1 MTNNIQQYHQA
12 DDEID
17 LIELIRVLWKNKLQ
31 IIAIT
36 AITTILAAA
45 YAFTA
50 KQQWTS
56 KATVVAPRLSD
67 MGEYLAIRREYNRIL
82 QTEAIDPNALSA
94 NLFANFS
101 QLARSTDVRNE
112 FFAQSDIYKQLTEGK
127 EEFGKIK
134 VLSDLSNKATQFII
148 PDAKKEPNAVGY
160 QISFFAET
168 PAEAQKTLKSFVDFV
183 NTEALRIELNNYLI
197 DFENVLQ
204 SLKYEK
210 SVHNEDVELL
220 QKVQLDYLN
229 KAYETADRA
238 GVEDYYRFF
247 FDENISNISQNVAQV
262 QTQAQT
268 QAQILLADSQLFNS
282 NYLFMLGKKY
292 LRAQIEALTEK
303 GKIYSTRYY
312 QIDSQIKQLE
322 PLLEQAKQIKAQAYH
337 YHASPD
343 YPVRKDKPR
352 RAIVLIIGFVLGFG
366 LSCIGILIMN
376 VLKTS
381 SVPNRPE
388 NKQ

>member
-17 LIELIRVLWKNKLQ
+17 LIELVRVLWKNKLQ

-56 KATVVAPRLSD
+56 KATVVAPTLSD

-101 QLARSTDVRNE
+101 QLARSTDIRNE

-127 EEFGKIK
+127 EEFRKIK

-210 SVHNEDVELL
+210 LVHNEDVELL
-220 QKVQLDYLN
+220 QKVQLSYLN

-238 GVEDYYRFF
+238 GVEDYYRTFL
-247 FDENISNISQNVAQV
+247 DENISNNFRDSAQ
-262 QTQAQT
+262 A
-268 QAQILLADSQLFNS
+268 QAQISLEDSQLFNS

-292 LRAQIEALTEK
+292 LKAQIEALTEK

-352 RAIVLIIGFVLGFG
+352 RAIVLFIGAILGLFISFVF
-366 LSCIGILIMN
+366 ILLIYTY
-376 VLKTS
+376 KS
-381 SVPNRPE
+381 SVSI
-388 NKQ
+388 KK

>member
-31 IIAIT
+31 IIAVT

-101 QLARSTDVRNE
+101 QLARSTDIRNE

-127 EEFGKIK
+127 DEFGKIK

-247 FDENISNISQNVAQV
+247 LNENIYQGVTQQS
-262 QTQAQT
+262 QAQT
-268 QAQILLADSQLFNS
+268 QAQVSLVDSQLFNS

-292 LRAQIEALTEK
+292 LKAQIEALTEK

-322 PLLEQAKQIKAQAYH
+322 ALLEQAKQIKAQTYH

-352 RAIVLIIGFVLGFG
+352 KAIVLIIGFVLGFG
-366 LSCIGILIMN
+366 LSCIGVLIVN

-381 SVPNRPE
+381 SVPNRSE
-388 NKQ
+388 NK

>member
-31 IIAIT
+31 IIAVT

-56 KATVVAPRLSD
+56 KATVVAPTLSD

-127 EEFGKIK
+127 DEFGKIK

-197 DFENVLQ
+197 NFENVLQ

-220 QKVQLDYLN
+220 QKVQLAYLN
-229 KAYETADRA
+229 KAYETANKA
-238 GVEDYYRFF
+238 GIEDYYRFF
-247 FDENISNISQNVAQV
+247 FDENISNISQNIAQTQT

-343 YPVRKDKPR
+343 YPVRRDKPKK
-352 RAIVLIIGFVLGFG
+352 AIILVLGMFLG
-366 LSCIGILIMN
+366 FCLSIAWMILLSLFKN
-376 VLKTS
+376 S
-381 SVPNRPE
+381 SVKKNI
-388 NKQ
+388 N

>member
-36 AITTILAAA
+36 AITTMLAAA

-101 QLARSTDVRNE
+101 QLARSTDIRNE

-127 EEFGKIK
+127 DEFGKIK

-183 NTEALRIELNNYLI
+183 NAKVFRMELNNYLI

-210 SVHNEDVELL
+210 LVHNENVELL
-220 QKVQLDYLN
+220 QKVQLAYLN
-229 KAYETADRA
+229 KAYETANRA
-238 GVEDYYRFF
+238 GIEDYYRFF
-247 FDENISNISQNVAQV
+247 FDENISKISQNIAQV

-303 GKIYSTRYY
+303 GKIYPTRYY
-312 QIDSQIKQLE
+312 QIDSQIEQLE
-322 PLLEQAKQIKAQAYH
+322 PLLEQAEQMKTQAYH

-352 RAIVLIIGFVLGFG
+352 RAIVLA
-366 LSCIGILIMN
+366 IGIMIGLILSFSF
-376 VLKTS
+376 VILKCVFKISYIKGKSHT
-381 SVPNRPE
+381 RY
-388 NKQ
+388 

>member
-31 IIAIT
+31 IIAVT

-82 QTEAIDPNALSA
+82 QTEAIDPNALSD
-94 NLFANFS
+94 NLFADFS
-101 QLARSTDVRNE
+101 QLARSTDIRNE

-127 EEFGKIK
+127 DEFGKIK

-210 SVHNEDVELL
+210 LVHNEDVELL
-220 QKVQLDYLN
+220 QKVQLAYLN

-238 GVEDYYRFF
+238 GIEDYYRTFL
-247 FDENISNISQNVAQV
+247 DENVSNNFRDLA
-262 QTQAQT
+262 
-268 QAQILLADSQLFNS
+268 QAQISLEDSQLFNN

-292 LRAQIEALTEK
+292 LKAQIEALTEK

-322 PLLEQAKQIKAQAYH
+322 PLLEQAKNIKAQAYH

-352 RAIVLIIGFVLGFG
+352 RAIVLFIGAILGLFISFVF
-366 LSCIGILIMN
+366 ILLIYTY
-376 VLKTS
+376 KS
-381 SVPNRPE
+381 SVSI
-388 NKQ
+388 KK

>member
-31 IIAIT
+31 IIAVT

-56 KATVVAPRLSD
+56 KATVVAPTLSD

-127 EEFGKIK
+127 DEFGKIK

-168 PAEAQKTLKSFVDFV
+168 PAEAQKTLEAFINFV
-183 NTEALRIELNNYLI
+183 NTETFRIELDNFLI
-197 DFENVLQ
+197 NFENLLK
-204 SLKYEK
+204 SIKYEK
-210 SVHNEDVELL
+210 FVHDENVNLL

-343 YPVRKDKPR
+343 YSVKKDKPKKML
-352 RAIVLIIGFVLGFG
+352 ILLVGLLLGSILSSCYVLI
-366 LSCIGILIMN
+366 SSS
-376 VLKTS
+376 LKS
-381 SVPNRPE
+381 RI
-388 NKQ
+388 

>member
-50 KQQWTS
+50 KEQWTS
-56 KATVVAPRLSD
+56 KATVIAPTLSD

-82 QTEAIDPNALSA
+82 QTEAIDPNVLSD

-101 QLARSTDVRNE
+101 QLARSTDIRNE

-127 EEFGKIK
+127 DEFGKIK

-210 SVHNEDVELL
+210 LVHNEDVELL
-220 QKVQLDYLN
+220 QKVQLAYLN

-238 GVEDYYRFF
+238 GVEDYYRTFL
-247 FDENISNISQNVAQV
+247 DENISNNFRDSAQ
-262 QTQAQT
+262 A
-268 QAQILLADSQLFNS
+268 QAQISLEDSQLFNS

-292 LRAQIEALTEK
+292 LKAQIEALTEK

-352 RAIVLIIGFVLGFG
+352 RAIVLFIGAILGLFISFVF
-366 LSCIGILIMN
+366 ILLIYTY
-376 VLKTS
+376 KS
-381 SVPNRPE
+381 SVSI
-388 NKQ
+388 KK

>member
-56 KATVVAPRLSD
+56 KATVVAPTLSD

-82 QTEAIDPNALSA
+82 QTEAIDPNALSD

-101 QLARSTDVRNE
+101 QLARSTDIRNE

-127 EEFGKIK
+127 DEFGKIK

-197 DFENVLQ
+197 NFENVLQ

-210 SVHNEDVELL
+210 SLHNEDVELL
-220 QKVQLDYLN
+220 QKVQLAYLD
-229 KAYETADRA
+229 KAYETANKA

-247 FDENISNISQNVAQV
+247 FDENISNISQNVAQ
-262 QTQAQT
+262 TQAQVS
-268 QAQILLADSQLFNS
+268 LVDSQLFNS

-292 LRAQIEALTEK
+292 LKAQIEALTEK

-322 PLLEQAKQIKAQAYH
+322 PLLEQAKNIKAQAYH

-366 LSCIGILIMN
+366 LSCIGVLIVN

-381 SVPNRPE
+381 SVPNQSE
-388 NKQ
+388 NIQ

>member
-50 KQQWTS
+50 KEQWTS
-56 KATVVAPRLSD
+56 KATVIAPTLSD

-82 QTEAIDPNALSA
+82 QTEAIDPNVLSD

-101 QLARSTDVRNE
+101 QLARSTDIRNE

-127 EEFGKIK
+127 DEFGKIK

-220 QKVQLDYLN
+220 QKVQLAYLN

-238 GVEDYYRFF
+238 GIEDYYRFF
-247 FDENISNISQNVAQV
+247 LNENIYQGVTQQSQA
-262 QTQAQT
+262 QAQT
-268 QAQILLADSQLFNS
+268 QAQVSLVDSQLFNS

-292 LRAQIEALTEK
+292 LKAQIEALTEK

-352 RAIVLIIGFVLGFG
+352 KAIVLIIGFVLGFG
-366 LSCIGILIMN
+366 LSCIGVLIVN

-381 SVPNRPE
+381 SVPNRSE
-388 NKQ
+388 NK

>member
-1 MTNNIQQYHQA
+1 MVNNIQQYHQA

-50 KQQWTS
+50 KEQWTS
-56 KATVVAPRLSD
+56 KATVVAPTLSD

-101 QLARSTDVRNE
+101 QLARSTDIRNE
-112 FFAQSDIYKQLTEGK
+112 FFAQSDIYKQLAEGK

-210 SVHNEDVELL
+210 LVHNEDVELL
-220 QKVQLDYLN
+220 QKVQLAYLN

-238 GVEDYYRFF
+238 GVEDYYRTFL
-247 FDENISNISQNVAQV
+247 DENISNNFRDSAQ
-262 QTQAQT
+262 A
-268 QAQILLADSQLFNS
+268 QAQISLEDSQLFNS

-292 LRAQIEALTEK
+292 LKAQIEALTEK

-312 QIDSQIKQLE
+312 QIDSQIEQLE
-322 PLLEQAKQIKAQAYH
+322 PLLEQAKNIKAQAYH

-343 YPVRKDKPR
+343 YPVRKNKPR

-366 LSCIGILIMN
+366 LSCIGVLIMN

-381 SVPNRPE
+381 SVPNQSE

>member
-50 KQQWTS
+50 KEQWTS
-56 KATVVAPRLSD
+56 KATVVAPTLSD

-101 QLARSTDVRNE
+101 QLARSTDIRNE

-127 EEFGKIK
+127 DEFGKIK

-247 FDENISNISQNVAQV
+247 LNENIYQGVTQ

-268 QAQILLADSQLFNS
+268 QAQVSLVDSQLFNS

-292 LRAQIEALTEK
+292 LKAQIEALTEK

-322 PLLEQAKQIKAQAYH
+322 ALLEQAKQIKAQTYH

-352 RAIVLIIGFVLGFG
+352 KAIVLIIGFVLGFG
-366 LSCIGILIMN
+366 LSCIGVLIVN

-381 SVPNRPE
+381 SVPNRSE
-388 NKQ
+388 NK

>member
-56 KATVVAPRLSD
+56 KATVVAPTLSD

-82 QTEAIDPNALSA
+82 QTEAIDPNALSD

-101 QLARSTDVRNE
+101 QLARSTDIRNE

-127 EEFGKIK
+127 DEFGKIK

-210 SVHNEDVELL
+210 LVHNEDVELL
-220 QKVQLDYLN
+220 QKVQLAYLN

-238 GVEDYYRFF
+238 GVEDYYRTFL
-247 FDENISNISQNVAQV
+247 DENISNNFRDSAQAQAQV
-262 QTQAQT
+262 S
-268 QAQILLADSQLFNS
+268 LVDSQLFNS

-292 LRAQIEALTEK
+292 LKAQIEALTEK

-322 PLLEQAKQIKAQAYH
+322 PLLEQAKNIKAQAYH

-366 LSCIGILIMN
+366 LSCIGVLIVN

-381 SVPNRPE
+381 SVPNQSE
-388 NKQ
+388 NIQ

>member
-31 IIAIT
+31 IIAVT

-56 KATVVAPRLSD
+56 KATVVAPTLSD

-127 EEFGKIK
+127 DEFGKIK

-220 QKVQLDYLN
+220 QKVQLAYLD

-238 GVEDYYRFF
+238 GIEDYYRFF
-247 FDENISNISQNVAQV
+247 LNENIYQGVTQQSQA
-262 QTQAQT
+262 QAQT
-268 QAQILLADSQLFNS
+268 QAQAQISLVDSQLFNS

-292 LRAQIEALTEK
+292 LKAQIEALTEK

-322 PLLEQAKQIKAQAYH
+322 PLLEQAKNIKAQAYH

-352 RAIVLIIGFVLGFG
+352 RAIVLFIGAILGLFISFVF
-366 LSCIGILIMN
+366 ILLIYTY
-376 VLKTS
+376 KS
-381 SVPNRPE
+381 SVSL
-388 NKQ
+388 KK

>member
-31 IIAIT
+31 IIAVT

-56 KATVVAPRLSD
+56 KTTVVAPTLSD

-127 EEFGKIK
+127 DEFGKIIA
-134 VLSDLSNKATQFII
+134 LSSLSNQTTKFII
-148 PDAKKEPNAVGY
+148 PDAKKEPNTIGY
-160 QISFFAET
+160 KISFFAET
-168 PAEAQKTLKSFVDFV
+168 PTEAKKTLEAFVNFVDAE
-183 NTEALRIELNNYLI
+183 TLKIELDSFLI
-197 DFENVLQ
+197 NFENT
-204 SLKYEK
+204 LKTLRYEK
-210 SVHNEDVELL
+210 FVHDENVNLL

-238 GVEDYYRFF
+238 GVEDYYKFF
-247 FDENISNISQNVAQV
+247 LNDNVSQDVTQ
-262 QTQAQT
+262 QAQT
-268 QAQILLADSQLFNS
+268 QAQAQAQAQVSLVDSQLFNS

-292 LRAQIEALTEK
+292 LKAQIEALTEK

-312 QIDSQIKQLE
+312 QIDSQVKQLE
-322 PLLEQAKQIKAQAYH
+322 ALLEQAKQIKAQTYH

-343 YPVRKDKPR
+343 YPVRRDKPKK
-352 RAIVLIIGFVLGFG
+352 AIILVLGMFLG
-366 LSCIGILIMN
+366 FCLSIVWIILLSLFKN
-376 VLKTS
+376 S
-381 SVPNRPE
+381 SIKKNI
-388 NKQ
+388 N

>member
-1 MTNNIQQYHQA
+1 MTNNIQQHHQA

-50 KQQWTS
+50 KEQWTS
-56 KATVVAPRLSD
+56 KATVVAPTLSD

-127 EEFGKIK
+127 DEFGKIK

-183 NTEALRIELNNYLI
+183 NAEVFRMELDNYLI

-204 SLKYEK
+204 LLKYEK
-210 SVHNEDVELL
+210 LVHNEDVELL
-220 QKVQLDYLN
+220 QKVQLAYLN

-238 GVEDYYRFF
+238 GIEDYYRTFL
-247 FDENISNISQNVAQV
+247 DENISNNFRDLA
-262 QTQAQT
+262 
-268 QAQILLADSQLFNS
+268 QAQISLEDSQLFNN

-292 LRAQIEALTEK
+292 LKAQIETLTEK

-312 QIDSQIKQLE
+312 QIDSQIKQLKT
-322 PLLEQAKQIKAQAYH
+322 LLEQAKTLKAQVYH

-343 YPVRKDKPR
+343 YPVRKDKPKR
-352 RAIVLIIGFVLGFG
+352 SIILAIGVILGIFISIAFLLLSFVYKA
-366 LSCIGILIMN
+366 SI
-376 VLKTS
+376 S
-381 SVPNRPE
+381 
-388 NKQ
+388 NKEKSYH

>member
-50 KQQWTS
+50 KEQWTS
-56 KATVVAPRLSD
+56 KATVIAPTLSD

-82 QTEAIDPNALSA
+82 QTEAIDPNVLSD

-101 QLARSTDVRNE
+101 QLARSTDIRNE

-127 EEFGKIK
+127 DEFGKIK

-220 QKVQLDYLN
+220 QKVQLAYLN

-238 GVEDYYRFF
+238 GIEDYYRFF
-247 FDENISNISQNVAQV
+247 LNENIYQGVTQQSQA
-262 QTQAQT
+262 QAQT
-268 QAQILLADSQLFNS
+268 QAQVSLVDSQLFNS

-292 LRAQIEALTEK
+292 LKAQIEALTEK

-352 RAIVLIIGFVLGFG
+352 RAIVLFIGAILGLFISFVF
-366 LSCIGILIMN
+366 ILLIYTY
-376 VLKTS
+376 KS
-381 SVPNRPE
+381 SVSI
-388 NKQ
+388 KK

>member
-17 LIELIRVLWKNKLQ
+17 LVELIRVLWKNKLQ

-50 KQQWTS
+50 KEQWTS
-56 KATVVAPRLSD
+56 KATVIAPTLSD

-101 QLARSTDVRNE
+101 QLARSTDIRNE

-127 EEFGKIK
+127 DEFGKIK

-168 PAEAQKTLKSFVDFV
+168 PTEAQKTLKSFVDFV

-220 QKVQLDYLN
+220 QKVQLAYLD
-229 KAYETADRA
+229 KAYETANRA
-238 GVEDYYRFF
+238 GIEDYYRFF
-247 FDENISNISQNVAQV
+247 LDENISNISQNVAQA
-262 QTQAQT
+262 QAQA
-268 QAQILLADSQLFNS
+268 QAQVSLVDSQLLNS

-292 LRAQIEALTEK
+292 LKAQIETLTEK

-322 PLLEQAKQIKAQAYH
+322 PLLEQAKKIKAQAYH

-366 LSCIGILIMN
+366 LSCIGVLIMN

-381 SVPNRPE
+381 SVPNQSE

>member
-31 IIAIT
+31 IIAVT

-82 QTEAIDPNALSA
+82 QTEAIDPNALSD
-94 NLFANFS
+94 NLFADFS
-101 QLARSTDVRNE
+101 QLARSTDIRNE

-127 EEFGKIK
+127 DEFGKIK

-210 SVHNEDVELL
+210 LVHNEDVELL
-220 QKVQLDYLN
+220 QKVQLAYLN

-238 GVEDYYRFF
+238 GVEDYYRTFL
-247 FDENISNISQNVAQV
+247 DENISNNFRDSAQ
-262 QTQAQT
+262 A
-268 QAQILLADSQLFNS
+268 QAQISLEDSQLFNS

-292 LRAQIEALTEK
+292 LKAQIEALTEK

-312 QIDSQIKQLE
+312 QIDSQIEQLE
-322 PLLEQAKQIKAQAYH
+322 PLLEQAKNIKAQAYH

-343 YPVRKDKPR
+343 YPVRKNKPR

-366 LSCIGILIMN
+366 LSCIGVLIMN

-381 SVPNRPE
+381 SVPNQSE

>member
-17 LIELIRVLWKNKLQ
+17 LIELVRVLWKNKLQ

-56 KATVVAPRLSD
+56 KATVVAPTLSD

-101 QLARSTDVRNE
+101 QLARSTDIRNE

-127 EEFGKIK
+127 EEFRKIK

-210 SVHNEDVELL
+210 LVHNEDVELL
-220 QKVQLDYLN
+220 QKVQLAYLN

-238 GVEDYYRFF
+238 GVEDYYRTFL
-247 FDENISNISQNVAQV
+247 DENISNNFRDSAQ
-262 QTQAQT
+262 A
-268 QAQILLADSQLFNS
+268 QAQISLEDSQLFNS

-292 LRAQIEALTEK
+292 LKAQIEALTEK

-352 RAIVLIIGFVLGFG
+352 RAIVLFIGAILGLFISFVF
-366 LSCIGILIMN
+366 ILLIYTY
-376 VLKTS
+376 KS
-381 SVPNRPE
+381 SVSI
-388 NKQ
+388 KK

>member
-50 KQQWTS
+50 KEQWTS
-56 KATVVAPRLSD
+56 KATVVAPTLSD

-101 QLARSTDVRNE
+101 QLARSTDIRNE

-127 EEFGKIK
+127 DEFGKIK

-210 SVHNEDVELL
+210 SVHNEDVESL
-220 QKVQLDYLN
+220 QKVQLAYLN

-238 GVEDYYRFF
+238 GIEDYYRFF
-247 FDENISNISQNVAQV
+247 LNENIYQGVTQQSQA
-262 QTQAQT
+262 QAQT
-268 QAQILLADSQLFNS
+268 QAQVSLVDSQLFNS

-292 LRAQIEALTEK
+292 LKAQIEALTEK

-352 RAIVLIIGFVLGFG
+352 RAIVLFIGAILGLFISFVF
-366 LSCIGILIMN
+366 ILLIYTY
-376 VLKTS
+376 KS
-381 SVPNRPE
+381 SVSI
-388 NKQ
+388 KK

>member
-50 KQQWTS
+50 KEQWTS
-56 KATVVAPRLSD
+56 KATVVAPTLSD

-101 QLARSTDVRNE
+101 QLARSTDIRNE

-127 EEFGKIK
+127 DEFGKIK

-183 NTEALRIELNNYLI
+183 NTEALRMELNNYLI

-220 QKVQLDYLN
+220 QKVQLAYLN

-238 GVEDYYRFF
+238 GIQDYYRFF
-247 FDENISNISQNVAQV
+247 FDENISNVSQNVAQ
-262 QTQAQT
+262 AQVS
-268 QAQILLADSQLFNS
+268 LVDSQLFNS

-292 LRAQIEALTEK
+292 LKAQIEALTEK

-322 PLLEQAKQIKAQAYH
+322 PLLEQAKSLKTQAYH

-343 YPVRKDKPR
+343 YPIRKDKPR
-352 RAIVLIIGFVLGFG
+352 RMIILAIGFILGLFI
-366 LSCIGILIMN
+366 SVILIFLIY
-376 VLKTS
+376 VYKKS
-381 SVPNRPE
+381 IDSE
-388 NKQ
+388 K

>member
-31 IIAIT
+31 IIAVT

-56 KATVVAPRLSD
+56 KATVVAPTLSD

-127 EEFGKIK
+127 DEFGKIK

-220 QKVQLDYLN
+220 QKVQLAYLN

-238 GVEDYYRFF
+238 GIEDYYRFF
-247 FDENISNISQNVAQV
+247 FDENISNISQNVAQA
-262 QTQAQT
+262 QAQA
-268 QAQILLADSQLFNS
+268 QAQVSLVDSQLFNS

-292 LRAQIEALTEK
+292 LKAQIETLTEK

-322 PLLEQAKQIKAQAYH
+322 PLLEQAKNIKAQAYH

-352 RAIVLIIGFVLGFG
+352 KIIILAIGVILGIFISIAFLLLSFVY
-366 LSCIGILIMN
+366 
-376 VLKTS
+376 KTS
-381 SVPNRPE
+381 IS
-388 NKQ
+388 NKEKSYY

>member
-17 LIELIRVLWKNKLQ
+17 LVELIRVLWKNKLQ

-50 KQQWTS
+50 KEQWTS
-56 KATVVAPRLSD
+56 KATVIAPTLSD

-127 EEFGKIK
+127 DEFGKIK

-220 QKVQLDYLN
+220 QKVQLAYLD

-238 GVEDYYRFF
+238 GIEDYYRFF
-247 FDENISNISQNVAQV
+247 LNENIYQGVTQQSQA
-262 QTQAQT
+262 QAQT
-268 QAQILLADSQLFNS
+268 QAQISLVDSQLFNS

-292 LRAQIEALTEK
+292 LKAQIEALTEK

-322 PLLEQAKQIKAQAYH
+322 PLLEQAKNIKAQAYH

-352 RAIVLIIGFVLGFG
+352 RAIVLFIGAILGLFISFVF
-366 LSCIGILIMN
+366 ILLIYTY
-376 VLKTS
+376 KS
-381 SVPNRPE
+381 SVSL
-388 NKQ
+388 KK

>member
-56 KATVVAPRLSD
+56 KATVVAPTLSD

-101 QLARSTDVRNE
+101 QLARSTDIRNE

-127 EEFGKIK
+127 DEFGKIK

-220 QKVQLDYLN
+220 QKVQLAYLN

-238 GVEDYYRFF
+238 GIEDYYRTFL
-247 FDENISNISQNVAQV
+247 DENISNNFRDLA
-262 QTQAQT
+262 
-268 QAQILLADSQLFNS
+268 QAQISLEDSQLFNN

-292 LRAQIEALTEK
+292 LKAQIEALTEK

-322 PLLEQAKQIKAQAYH
+322 TLLEQAKTLKAQAYH

-366 LSCIGILIMN
+366 LSCIGVLIVN

-381 SVPNRPE
+381 SVPNQSE

>member
-50 KQQWTS
+50 KEQWTS
-56 KATVVAPRLSD
+56 KATVVAPTLSD

-101 QLARSTDVRNE
+101 QLARSTDIRNE

-183 NTEALRIELNNYLI
+183 NTEVFRMELDNYLI

-210 SVHNEDVELL
+210 LVHNEDVELL
-220 QKVQLDYLN
+220 QKVQLAYLN

-247 FDENISNISQNVAQV
+247 LNENIYQGVTQQS
-262 QTQAQT
+262 QAQT
-268 QAQILLADSQLFNS
+268 QAQVSLVDSQLFNS

-292 LRAQIEALTEK
+292 LKAQIEALTEK
-303 GKIYSTRYY
+303 GKIYSARYY

-322 PLLEQAKQIKAQAYH
+322 PLLEQAKSLKTQAYH

-343 YPVRKDKPR
+343 YPVRRDEPKK
-352 RAIVLIIGFVLGFG
+352 AIILVLGMFLG
-366 LSCIGILIMN
+366 FCLSIVWIILLSLFKN
-376 VLKTS
+376 S
-381 SVPNRPE
+381 SIKKNI
-388 NKQ
+388 N

>member
-50 KQQWTS
+50 KEQWTS
-56 KATVVAPRLSD
+56 KATVVAPTLSD

-101 QLARSTDVRNE
+101 QLARSTDIRNE

-127 EEFGKIK
+127 DEFGKIK

-247 FDENISNISQNVAQV
+247 LNENIYQGVTQQS
-262 QTQAQT
+262 QAQT
-268 QAQILLADSQLFNS
+268 QAQVSLVDSQLFNS

-292 LRAQIEALTEK
+292 LKAQIEALTEK

-322 PLLEQAKQIKAQAYH
+322 ALLEQAKQIKAQTYH

-352 RAIVLIIGFVLGFG
+352 KAIVLIIGFVLGFG
-366 LSCIGILIMN
+366 LSCIGVLIVN

-381 SVPNRPE
+381 SVPNRSE
-388 NKQ
+388 NK

>member
-17 LIELIRVLWKNKLQ
+17 LVELIRVLWKNKLQ

-101 QLARSTDVRNE
+101 QLARSTDIRNE

-127 EEFGKIK
+127 DEFGKIK

-168 PAEAQKTLKSFVDFV
+168 PAEAKKTLEAFVNFVDAE
-183 NTEALRIELNNYLI
+183 TLKIELDNFLI
-197 DFENVLQ
+197 NFENT
-204 SLKYEK
+204 LKTLRYEK
-210 SVHNEDVELL
+210 FVHDENVNLL

-247 FDENISNISQNVAQV
+247 LNENFSQDV
-262 QTQAQT
+262 TRQAQT
-268 QAQILLADSQLFNS
+268 QAQVSLVDSQLFNS

-292 LRAQIEALTEK
+292 LKAQIEALTEK

-322 PLLEQAKQIKAQAYH
+322 PLLEQAKNIKAQAYH
-337 YHASPD
+337 YHASPN
-343 YPVRKDKPR
+343 YPVIQDGLKMLL
-352 RAIVLIIGFVLGFG
+352 ILIIGLIVGVI
-366 LSCIGILIMN
+366 LSCTGVL
-376 VLKTS
+376 LKTFFKK
-381 SVPNRPE
+381 N
-388 NKQ
+388 

>member
-31 IIAIT
+31 IIAVT

-56 KATVVAPRLSD
+56 KATVVAPTLSD

-127 EEFGKIK
+127 DEFGKIK

-197 DFENVLQ
+197 NFENVLQ

-220 QKVQLDYLN
+220 QKVQLAYLN
-229 KAYETADRA
+229 KAYETANKA

-247 FDENISNISQNVAQV
+247 FDENISNISQNVAQ
-262 QTQAQT
+262 TQAQVS
-268 QAQILLADSQLFNS
+268 LVDSQLFNS

-292 LRAQIEALTEK
+292 LKAQIEALTEK

-322 PLLEQAKQIKAQAYH
+322 PLLKQAKNIKAQAYH

-366 LSCIGILIMN
+366 LSCIGVLIVN

-381 SVPNRPE
+381 SVPNRSE

>member
-50 KQQWTS
+50 KEQWTS
-56 KATVVAPRLSD
+56 KATVVAPTLSD

-127 EEFGKIK
+127 DEFGKIK

-210 SVHNEDVELL
+210 LVHNEDVELL
-220 QKVQLDYLN
+220 QKVQLAYLN

-238 GVEDYYRFF
+238 GVEDYYRTFL
-247 FDENISNISQNVAQV
+247 DENISNNFRDSAQ
-262 QTQAQT
+262 A
-268 QAQILLADSQLFNS
+268 QAQISLEDSQLFNS

-292 LRAQIEALTEK
+292 LKAQIEALTEK

-312 QIDSQIKQLE
+312 QIDSQIEQLE
-322 PLLEQAKQIKAQAYH
+322 PLLEQAKNIKAQAYH

-343 YPVRKDKPR
+343 YPVRKDKPKR
-352 RAIVLIIGFVLGFG
+352 SIILAIGVILGIFISIAFLLLSFVYKA
-366 LSCIGILIMN
+366 SI
-376 VLKTS
+376 S
-381 SVPNRPE
+381 
-388 NKQ
+388 NKEKSYH

>member
-127 EEFGKIK
+127 DEFGKIK

-210 SVHNEDVELL
+210 LVHNEDVELL
-220 QKVQLDYLN
+220 QKVQLAYLN
-229 KAYETADRA
+229 KAYEAADRA
-238 GVEDYYRFF
+238 GIEDYYRTFL
-247 FDENISNISQNVAQV
+247 DENISNNFRELA
-262 QTQAQT
+262 
-268 QAQILLADSQLFNS
+268 QAQISLEDSQLFNS

-292 LRAQIEALTEK
+292 LKAQIEALTEK

-322 PLLEQAKQIKAQAYH
+322 PLLEQAKNIKAQAYH

-352 RAIVLIIGFVLGFG
+352 RAIVLFIGAILGLFISFVF
-366 LSCIGILIMN
+366 ILLIYTY
-376 VLKTS
+376 KS
-381 SVPNRPE
+381 SVSI
-388 NKQ
+388 KK

>member
-50 KQQWTS
+50 KEQWTS
-56 KATVVAPRLSD
+56 KATVIAPTLSD

-127 EEFGKIK
+127 DEFGKIK

-220 QKVQLDYLN
+220 QKVQLAYLN

-238 GVEDYYRFF
+238 GIEDYYRFF
-247 FDENISNISQNVAQV
+247 LNENIYQGVTQQSQA
-262 QTQAQT
+262 QAQT
-268 QAQILLADSQLFNS
+268 QAQVSLVDSQLFNS

-292 LRAQIEALTEK
+292 LKAQIEALTEK

-352 RAIVLIIGFVLGFG
+352 RAIVLFIGAILGLFISFVF
-366 LSCIGILIMN
+366 ILLIYTY
-376 VLKTS
+376 KS
-381 SVPNRPE
+381 SVSI
-388 NKQ
+388 KK

>member
-56 KATVVAPRLSD
+56 KATVIAPTLSD

-82 QTEAIDPNALSA
+82 QTEAIDPNTLSA

-101 QLARSTDVRNE
+101 QLARSTDIRNE

-183 NTEALRIELNNYLI
+183 NTEAFRIELNNYLI

-210 SVHNEDVELL
+210 LVHNEDVELL
-220 QKVQLDYLN
+220 QKVQLAHLN
-229 KAYETADRA
+229 KAYETADKA

-247 FDENISNISQNVAQV
+247 FDENISNISQNVAQA
-262 QTQAQT
+262 QA
-268 QAQILLADSQLFNS
+268 QAQISLVDSQLFNS

-292 LRAQIEALTEK
+292 LKAQIEVLTEK

-322 PLLEQAKQIKAQAYH
+322 SLLEQAKNIKAQAYH

-343 YPVRKDKPR
+343 YPVRKDKPKK
-352 RAIVLIIGFVLGFG
+352 AIILVLGMFLG
-366 LSCIGILIMN
+366 LCLSILWIILLPLFKNNSIKKN
-376 VLKTS
+376 V
-381 SVPNRPE
+381 N
-388 NKQ
+388 